1 MDRRAFLSVLA
12 ATGGALAAGGL
23 LPASAGASAN
33 PAAPAGG
40 RRTRHLVLVA
50 FAGGVRTRETF
61 GTPANVPT
69 LAGLAREGVLYTRAR
84 TANLGHFGA
93 ALSIFTG
100 IAEQRG
106 IRENA
111 RGNDVTLFEYL
122 RKDLGWG
129 PNEAWIATSGG
140 AQQVNYAYGL
150 HPEYGAR
157 FGANTLD
164 GEGIFNREF
173 KALLEAWGRPRAWSA
188 QEERDLEALRAALAR
203 RAGAGAAPA
212 SSSQV
217 ERFLLQE
224 LTRGTSDLAGANAS
238 DAKALR
244 VARNL
249 LTLFKPRL
257 VAVVLQDADIAHG
270 NFNGYVEVVR
280 RNDAALGELVQS
292 IRQDPEL
299 AGSTAIVV
307 VPEFGRDRDL
317 NSRRGLDHGDGSA
330 DLASVTCTCWGPD
343 FRRNVVVE
351 EEVGVV
357 DVAPS
362 VCELFGAKA
371 RFARGRRLPGLFA

>member
-1 MDRRAFLSVLA
+1 MSLDRRDFLKG
-12 ATGGALAAGGL
+12 TALASASLALTRPAL
-23 LPASAGASAN
+23 LGQQRLPQ
-33 PAAPAGG
+33 
-40 RRTRHLVLVA
+40 RKTEHLVLIA

-61 GTPANVPT
+61 GTPKNVPN
-69 LAGLAREGVLYTRAR
+69 LVSMADEGVLYTRAR

-106 IRENA
+106 IRENV

-129 PNEAWIATSGG
+129 PQETWIATSGG

-150 HPEYGAR
+150 HPEYGPAY
-157 FGANTLD
+157 GANTLD

-173 KALLEAWGRPRAWSA
+173 KALLEAWGRPREYTPSERELLAKLRSSLAGDKQAKSA
-188 QEERDLEALRAALAR
+188 E
-203 RAGAGAAPA
+203 
-212 SSSQV
+212 QV
-217 ERFLLQE
+217 ERFLLEE

-249 LTLFKPRL
+249 LTLFRPKL
-257 VAVVLQDADIAHG
+257 TAVVLQDADIAHG
-270 NFNGYVEVVR
+270 NFNGYLEVVR
-280 RNDAALGELVQS
+280 RNDAAIGELWNAV
-292 IRQDPEL
+292 RQNPDL
-299 AGSTAIVV
+299 NGKTSFLI
-307 VPEFGRDRDL
+307 VPEFGRDADL
-317 NSRRGLDHGDGSA
+317 NSRRGLDHGDGSE
-330 DLASVTCTCWGPD
+330 DLSHVTCVAWGPD
-343 FRRNVVVE
+343 FKRRSIVQ

-357 DVAPS
+357 DVTPT

-371 RFARGRRLPGLFA
+371 RLSRGKRLPGLYS